1 MTPVDIEV
9 AKVVINNSFSM
20 VTLAWSSGLA
30 WWLSSSV
37 FLLTLLGKLYPSK
50 NSFIENGLFVPVG
63 VFVSFI
69 LVSLITFG
77 LVVIHDLSIVETAIY
92 EIFIDICS
100 DFNSPN
106 ASHIFSLVRKLYVI
120 VTSSLVVFLIAW
132 LYLWFYGNK
141 PSSIINKP

>member
-1 MTPVDIEV
+1 MTPTDIEV

-50 NSFIENGLFVPVG
+50 DSFIENGLFMPVG
-63 VFVSFI
+63 MFVSFI
-69 LVSLITFG
+69 LISLITFG
-77 LVVIHDLSIVETAIY
+77 LVVIHDLSVVETAIY
-92 EIFIDICS
+92 ELFIDICS
-100 DFNSPN
+100 DFNAPN
-106 ASHIFSLVRKLYVI
+106 AGHIFSLVRKLYVI

-132 LYLWFYGNK
+132 VYLWFYGSK
-141 PSSIINKP
+141 PISIINKP